1 MCPITCASQVLLCM
15 SPEGLNLK
23 ASMQVYCF
31 RPPLFTRRR
40 KSNLKEDFLKFYA
53 LALYQVSFEILG
65 GLDTHLDSK
74 DAIIIFLYFLFSH
87 LNGSSVALLVMV
99 WLRRIEVTP
108 IFNHRGMPLSHHL
121 STLSR
126 PALIPP
132 TIQSL
137 SAPAIDSETF
147 PPNTNPN

>member
-31 RPPLFTRRR
+31 RPPLFTSRR
-40 KSNLKEDFLKFYA
+40 KSNLKEDFLKFRA
-53 LALYQVSFEILG
+53 LCQVSFETLG

-87 LNGSSVALLVMV
+87 LNGSSVVALLVAGDVM
-99 WLRRIEVTP
+99 
-108 IFNHRGMPLSHHL
+108 
-121 STLSR
+121 
-126 PALIPP
+126 A
-132 TIQSL
+132 
-137 SAPAIDSETF
+137 AKD
-147 PPNTNPN
+147 